1 MAILLC
7 GAGEFMTISSATVVP
22 FIAQSSGTRRWAS
35 MESFRGKHHAGL
47 LADGRI
53 RNSLAEKL

>member
-22 FIAQSSGTRRWAS
+22 LMAQSSGKRRWAS
-35 MESFRGKHHAGL
+35 IESFREKQHAGL
-47 LADGRI
+47 LADDRM
-53 RNSLAEKL
+53 